1 MNRFAIVAAT
11 TALLGATGLAG
22 ADGQATYKRVCFA
35 CHDFGAAGAPKL
47 TEKEKWAPRLAKGV
61 DALLVSVTEGLN
73 AMPPRGHPRRAIPPS
88 GHRASKKASI
98 PWSLR

>member
-73 AMPPRGHPRRAIPPS
+73 AMPPRATCTSCSDEELRAAVEFIVS
-88 GHRASKKASI
+88 QTR
-98 PWSLR
+98 